1 MIGFSGCTTSL
12 SSTSRSEYAT
22 QANSSPRRRLDD
34 DGHIPFINL
43 ALSGRKVIQ
52 LSAVFEFDYHYFC
65 HNYSFISVR
74 RAHVPRETIFGFVKK
89 ASAVVLL
96 ENFSHADFET
106 LRKNAVEADLLF
118 CLRKRLLAPK
128 AERLGDNNR

>member
-34 DGHIPFINL
+34 DGHIPFIDL

-118 CLRKRLLAPK
+118 CLRKRLLRRK
-128 AERLGDNNR
+128 QSV